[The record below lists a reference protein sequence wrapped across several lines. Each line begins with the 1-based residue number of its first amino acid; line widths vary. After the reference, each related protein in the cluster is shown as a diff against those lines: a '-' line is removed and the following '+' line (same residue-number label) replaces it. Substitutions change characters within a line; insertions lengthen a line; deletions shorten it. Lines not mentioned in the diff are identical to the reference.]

1 MKADLIL
8 YGGLIYTVDAH
19 FSTAE
24 ALAIQDGKIIAVGSN
39 AEIRKA
45 FQAKEEILLSGK
57 VVYPGFIDAHCHL
70 MRYGKSLFEA
80 NLTGSTS
87 FEEVLERLHT
97 FAKTHPE
104 GWLIGRGWDHNLWP
118 GAGYPTR
125 SLLDQHFPD
134 RPVFLQ
140 RIDIHAALVNTHAL
154 NLAEIKADS
163 QIPGGEVILSEGSP
177 TGLLIDNAQEPV
189 LHCMPV
195 DDGAQQAA
203 YLLAAQQNCLAA
215 GLTSLA
221 DAWLPQQEIDSIIAL
236 QASGEL
242 ALRIHGMMPADSF
255 HLDTYLASGPVQT
268 ARLSLTAFK
277 LFADGALGSRGAWLL
292 GPYTDAPTSR
302 GLALL
307 NPEYTL
313 SIAQQIYEAGFQLNT
328 HAIGDAAN
336 RFVLD
341 LYEQVVNPH
350 DDHRWRIEHAQMV
363 HPRDFP
369 RFKALGIIPS
379 VQPTHATSD
388 MSWVAKRIGNERLTY
403 AYPHQSFL
411 RHGLSVPIGSDFPV
425 ESIDPIRSFY
435 AAVTRQNASGQPSE
449 GFFPAEAISRS
460 EALIGMTKSA
470 AFAQKES
477 HLKGS
482 IEPGKLADLTIL
494 DTDLLTI
501 EAPKISTAQ
510 TYLTVLAGEVVFS
523 S

>member
-1 MKADLIL
+1 
-8 YGGLIYTVDAH
+8 
-19 FSTAE
+19 
-24 ALAIQDGKIIAVGSN
+24 
-39 AEIRKA
+39 
-45 FQAKEEILLSGK
+45 
-57 VVYPGFIDAHCHL
+57 
-70 MRYGKSLFEA
+70 
-80 NLTGSTS
+80 
-87 FEEVLERLHT
+87 
-97 FAKTHPE
+97 
-104 GWLIGRGWDHNLWP
+104 
-118 GAGYPTR
+118 
-125 SLLDQHFPD
+125 
-134 RPVFLQ
+134 
-140 RIDIHAALVNTHAL
+140 
-154 NLAEIKADS
+154 
-163 QIPGGEVILSEGSP
+163 
-177 TGLLIDNAQEPV
+177 
-189 LHCMPV
+189 
-195 DDGAQQAA
+195 
-203 YLLAAQQNCLAA
+203 
-215 GLTSLA
+215 
-221 DAWLPQQEIDSIIAL
+221 
-236 QASGEL
+236 
-242 ALRIHGMMPADSF
+242 MPADSF

-341 LYEQVVNPH
+341 LYEQVVNPR

-425 ESIDPIRSFY
+425 EPIDPIRSFY